1 MQKIQLVFPSGRS
14 VWYYLTRKKIKN
26 LNLKISYEA
35 QIHVSAP
42 VKTSLNFITTWL
54 ISKESWICKN
64 LDKIAAAINF
74 PEQACKITSNTI
86 LILGITTPLQVIPAP
101 KVSLKVQA
109 ESVILHLPIKKHTL
123 QTQVLNKELVKFT
136 YQLFKKFLTE
146 LEPLLTHYQLP
157 YPQLKIR
164 KMSARWGSCHLFT
177 QTITLNSCLI
187 HAPVECVRYVLCHEL
202 AHLKHFHHQQP
213 FYDFLTK
220 LYPNWRQQRTILN
233 KNYKFILQ

>member
-74 PEQACKITSNTI
+74 PEQACKITSF
-86 LILGITTPLQVIPAP
+86 P
-101 KVSLKVQA
+101 
-109 ESVILHLPIKKHTL
+109 
-123 QTQVLNKELVKFT
+123 
-136 YQLFKKFLTE
+136 
-146 LEPLLTHYQLP
+146 
-157 YPQLKIR
+157 
-164 KMSARWGSCHLFT
+164 C
-177 QTITLNSCLI
+177 
-187 HAPVECVRYVLCHEL
+187 
-202 AHLKHFHHQQP
+202 
-213 FYDFLTK
+213 
-220 LYPNWRQQRTILN
+220 
-233 KNYKFILQ
+233 

>member
-35 QIHVSAP
+35 QIQVSAP
-42 VKTSLNFITTWL
+42 VKTCLDFITAWL
-54 ISKESWICKN
+54 SSKEAWICKN
-64 LDKIAAAINF
+64 LDKITASLNCS
-74 PEQACKITSNTI
+74 EQAYKITSNTI
-86 LILGITTPLQVIPAP
+86 LILGITTPLQVIPAAKVALTVQP
-101 KVSLKVQA
+101 KTVF
-109 ESVILHLPIKKHTL
+109 LHLPTKKVPL
-123 QTQVLNKELVKFT
+123 QNQVLTKELAKFA
-136 YQLFKKFLTE
+136 YQLFQTFLTE

-157 YPQLKIR
+157 YPQLKVR

-187 HAPVECVRYVLCHEL
+187 HAPAECVRYVLCHEI